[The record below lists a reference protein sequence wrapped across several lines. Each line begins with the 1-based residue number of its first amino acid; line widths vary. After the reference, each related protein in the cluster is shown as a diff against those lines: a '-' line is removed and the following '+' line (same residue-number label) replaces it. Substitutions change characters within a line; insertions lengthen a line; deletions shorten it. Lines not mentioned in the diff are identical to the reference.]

1 MHKLFV
7 GGLNSITT
15 EGGYL
20 INLIKSFYF
29 IESMKEYFH

>member
-15 EGGYL
+15 EGNKNNKFFKKH
-20 INLIKSFYF
+20 INYF
-29 IESMKEYFH
+29 VI